1 MPTQKTTMENAPRKR
16 GQETLL
22 TLTLLAILA
31 GAFFFFLNFA
41 TFGAF
46 SYMIAAIVGMAALGF
61 LHYVVWGYALS
72 KQVAG
77 EREELRLKDMLEAEH
92 VDDDPMPWKRTRDEH
107 ITRLP
112 ESENHGDA
120 V

>member
-1 MPTQKTTMENAPRKR
+1 MENTPRKR
-16 GQETLL
+16 GQETML
-22 TLTLLAILA
+22 TFALLAILA

-46 SYMIAAIVGMAALGF
+46 SYMIAAIIAMTALGF

-77 EREELRLKDMLEAEH
+77 EREELRLKDMLEAERE
-92 VDDDPMPWKRTRDEH
+92 DDDPMPWKRVRDER
-107 ITRLP
+107 ITHLP

>member
-1 MPTQKTTMENAPRKR
+1 MDNTPRKR
-16 GQETLL
+16 GFETLL
-22 TLTLLAILA
+22 SLTLLAVLA

-46 SYMIAAIVGMAALGF
+46 SYMIAAIVGLCALGF

-77 EREELRLKDMLEAEH
+77 EREAQRLKDMLEADH
-92 VDDDPMPWKRTRDEH
+92 NSDDPRPWKHVRDERVTH
-107 ITRLP
+107 L
-112 ESENHGDA
+112 SDAENNGDE
-120 V
+120 